1 MTRGKVFSARAKVIR
16 SIGSRTL
23 TALIYTPDTCVEVSA
38 GVSCLACPV
47 NKTSFT
53 TRTRLNFYDFGLLC
67 ANSRGRGGGMGI
79 DGRRGVGRDGVNRGA
94 VRGGGGRV

>member
-1 MTRGKVFSARAKVIR
+1 MLLEKWSRYESTVLLKDIKDCGKGGGSKVIR

-53 TRTRLNFYDFGLLC
+53 TRTRLNFYETQG
-67 ANSRGRGGGMGI
+67 
-79 DGRRGVGRDGVNRGA
+79 GRRGDGYRRQEGCREGRRE
-94 VRGGGGRV
+94 

>member
-1 MTRGKVFSARAKVIR
+1 M
-16 SIGSRTL
+16 

-38 GVSCLACPV
+38 GVNCLACPV

-53 TRTRLNFYDFGLLC
+53 TCTRLNFSNFGQIK
-67 ANSRGRGGGMGI
+67 GGGGGMGI